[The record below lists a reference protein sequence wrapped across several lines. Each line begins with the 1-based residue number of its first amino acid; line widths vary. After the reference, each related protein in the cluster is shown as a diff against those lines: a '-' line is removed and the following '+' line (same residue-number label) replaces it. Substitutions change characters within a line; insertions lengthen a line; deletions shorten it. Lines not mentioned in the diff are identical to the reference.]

1 MTKRRV
7 LSYIRVST
15 DEQAKHGY
23 SIPAQRQILQ
33 DYAAGH
39 DLMIVEEF
47 VESESAFK
55 PGRPE
60 FERMLAYLA
69 RHRDVTAVLCYKID
83 RIARNLHDY
92 AELSEIARA
101 TIISAT
107 EALPENSTGRLIST
121 VQAGFSRYFSE
132 QLGERIQLAMETK
145 ASSGVWPTT
154 APIGYLNDPVTKGIV
169 RDPQRAP
176 LVQEMFEIYVHKE
189 VPLSQ
194 LVRWATER
202 GLTNKNGGR
211 LVKSTL
217 HRTLMNPAYY
227 GSVRWKGV
235 IYPGVHEPLISK
247 ALFDRAQERLDE
259 GSSPRAQRS
268 FPYRGLLECGQC
280 GCKITA
286 GLIKRQYVYY
296 FCTQGRGKC
305 SQPYVRQD
313 RLADVL
319 RPVVEHVH
327 LSKDQVTMLLHMF
340 EREKH
345 QRDEARTKRLQ
356 ALRDRLQ
363 IIGQRRDAA
372 YTDKLDGKLPEERWL
387 ELERSWS
394 QEADRLRGQT
404 ELLTASGTPRRDDL
418 RATLELLERA
428 PVLYMKQDHE
438 ERARLLRTLL
448 LNCRISGEKLDPV
461 YKKPFDLVAIGVE
474 TGNWY
479 ARRDLNPQPPAPKA
493 DALSS

>member
-1 MTKRRV
+1 MKRKV

-15 DEQAKHGY
+15 EEQTHGY
-23 SIPAQRQILQ
+23 SILSQRQVLQ
-33 DYAAGH
+33 DYAIGH
-39 DLMIVEEF
+39 ELAIVKEY
-47 VESESAFK
+47 VESESAYK

-60 FERMLAYLA
+60 FERMLAFLA
-69 RHRDVTAVLCYKID
+69 SHRDVTGVLCYKID

-92 AELSEIARA
+92 SALSEMAGVS
-101 TIISAT
+101 IISAT
-107 EALPENSTGRLIST
+107 EALPENATGKLIGT
-121 VQAGFSRYFSE
+121 VQAAFSRYFSD
-132 QLGERIQLAMETK
+132 QLGERVKLALETK
-145 ASSGVWPTT
+145 ARSGVWPAG
-154 APIGYLNDPVTKGIV
+154 APIGYLNDPVTRGIV
-169 RDPQRAP
+169 PDPQRAP
-176 LVQEMFEIYVHKE
+176 LIQEMFETYVHKE
-189 VPLSQ
+189 VALSQ
-194 LVRWATER
+194 LVCWAAER
-202 GLTNKNGGR
+202 GLTNRNGGR

-217 HRTLMNPAYY
+217 HRTLMNPAYC
-227 GSVRWKGV
+227 GNIRWGEV
-235 IYPGVHEPLISK
+235 IYPGVHEPLVSK
-247 ALFDRAQERLDE
+247 ALFDRAQERLNG
-259 GSSPRAQRS
+259 GSAPQTRQS
-268 FPYRGLLECGQC
+268 FPYRGLLECGHC

-319 RPVVEHVH
+319 RPIVEHVH

-345 QRDEARTKRLQ
+345 QREDAREKRLQ

-363 IIGQRRDAA
+363 IIVQRRDTA
-372 YTDKLDGKLPEERWL
+372 YMDKLDGKLPEERWL
-387 ELERSWS
+387 DLERSWS
-394 QEADRLRGQT
+394 QEADGLRGQT
-404 ELLTASGTPRRDDL
+404 ELLTASGSPRRDDL

-428 PVLYMKQDHE
+428 PVLYVKQDDD

-448 LNCRISGEKLDPV
+448 LNCKIVGEKLDPV

-479 ARRDLNPQPPAPKA
+479 RRRDLNPHEE
-493 DALSS
+493 